1 MVTSMK
7 ITPGIARE
15 FLSHNTR
22 NIRPMNKSAIKQYA
36 ESMRAGT
43 WQANGETIKFYED
56 GTLFDGQHRLQAII
70 ESGTTQEMLV
80 VTGVPNDVSV
90 TDIGRTRSAKV
101 IADNMCGHSISSNA
115 ISAAKIIV
123 DGLEGAN
130 RSTTPKEMIARYA
143 VDHTDLLRE
152 ADSLAST
159 GKNSSIHLTR
169 RAYVIALFYCYLR
182 TAENVSEISEK
193 IRKFVM
199 CINTGFY
206 ENERDQSAIVLRNY
220 LIDQT
225 SKTNSSWVACA
236 SVVDQ
241 AFNDFGVRKRFKRYV
256 PNGDVIGKV
265 NTVRLMDGII
275 K

>member
-1 MVTSMK
+1 MIQSVK
-7 ITPGIARE
+7 INPSIARE

-22 NIRPMNKSAIKQYA
+22 NIRPLNKGAIRQYA
-36 ESMRAGT
+36 ASMRAGT
-43 WQANGETIKFYED
+43 WQSNGETIKFYED

-80 VTGVPNDVSV
+80 VTGILNDVSI
-90 TDIGRTRSAKV
+90 TDIGRVRSAKV
-101 IADNMCGHSISSNA
+101 LADNMSGDSISSNA
-115 ISAAKIIV
+115 ISAAKILV

-130 RSTTPKEMIARYA
+130 RSETPKETIAKYA
-143 VDHTDLLRE
+143 VEHIDLLRE
-152 ADSLAST
+152 ALSLASIS
-159 GKNSSIHLTR
+159 KSSNVHLTR

-182 TAENVSEISEK
+182 TSDNFSETAEK

-199 CINTGFY
+199 CINSGFY
-206 ENERDQSAIVLRNY
+206 ESEKDQSAIVLRNY

-225 SKTNSSWVACA
+225 SKTTSSWVACA

-241 AFNDFGVRKRFKRYV
+241 AFNDFGVRKRFKRYT
-256 PNGDVIGKV
+256 PNNDIIAKV
-265 NTVRLMDGII
+265 NTVRLIDGII